1 VTRAPQPFQRGLGS
15 RLRPQVEAGVDQSLL
30 EPRAVVGPHL
40 VTDAGVDG
48 EVEDVGRGDQG
59 LVVGVELDLPL
70 LGSERRLLGQAASEL
85 PQQRGDPLDAV
96 VALGRR
102 LAQSSYR
109 R

>member
-1 VTRAPQPFQRGLGS
+1 MTRAPQPFPRGSAS
-15 RLRPQVEAGVDQSLL
+15 RLRPQVEAGVDQGLL
-30 EPRAVVGPHL
+30 ERRAVVGAHL
-40 VTDAGVDG
+40 VTDAGVDR
-48 EVEDVGRGDQG
+48 EVEDVGRSDQG
-59 LVVGVELDLPL
+59 LVVGVELDLQL
-70 LGSERRLLGQAASEL
+70 VGRERRLLGQATSEL